1 MPEDARFDIL
11 VWTDTKSIQKKGTH
25 DIKSITEKKKK
36 TFDGYPFEGDFF
48 TFSSADLE
56 TCGNPSGIPRSAGS
70 SYPNCVERQRR
81 TDDGQQWTTT
91 AQ

>member
-56 TCGNPSGIPRSAGS
+56 TCGNPSGIPREPMDAGYLALS
-70 SYPNCVERQRR
+70 FKLLIRALLGQNC
-81 TDDGQQWTTT
+81 
-91 AQ
+91 